1 MHYLRHIIFL
11 RDVFLLALTAFG
23 GPQAHIAMFLKYLV
37 NKRAYLSEA
46 ELLEINGLCQMLP
59 GPSSTQTLT
68 AIGYKRGGFWLAMFT
83 LIIWLLPAVSAMI
96 FLALSTDFISPKFA
110 RFVPYMAVGFVLAS
124 AVQVIPKVVNTKLG
138 WFLTITTAIVSCT
151 IRSPWELPIIV
162 LLSGIIA
169 SFKFHKQAEQ
179 KDVEKLAIRW
189 RYFVLYASIFIG
201 MAILGGIT
209 HSLPIRLFENFYRNG
224 SLVFGG
230 GQVLVPV
237 LYTEFVAFKKYL
249 SAEEFMYGFAAVQAV
264 PGPVFSFSAYIGALS
279 MREYGIGGSIL
290 GGIMAAIGIN
300 LPGTLLIFFVITFW
314 QSLKKYRAVRA
325 SLEGI
330 NAASAGLVISA
341 AYLLFVP
348 LKIELLA
355 PKSIDFLHLAIIL
368 ATFLL
373 LKFTKIPHPL
383 LILLGILSGY
393 FLT

>member
-1 MHYLRHIIFL
+1 M
-11 RDVFLLALTAFG
+11 
-23 GPQAHIAMFLKYLV
+23 
-37 NKRAYLSEA
+37 
-46 ELLEINGLCQMLP
+46 EINGLCQMVP

-83 LIIWLLPAVSAMI
+83 LLVWMLPAVSVMI

-110 RFVPYMAVGFVLAS
+110 RFVPYMAVGFVLSA
-124 AVQVIPKVVNTKLG
+124 AVQVIPKVVNTKMG
-138 WFLTITTAIVSCT
+138 WFLTVTTAIVSCI

-169 SFKFHKQAEQ
+169 SFKFYKQEKQ
-179 KDVEKLAIRW
+179 EVVEKLEIRW
-189 RYFVLYASIFIG
+189 RYFVLYAVIFVG

-209 HSLPIRLFENFYRNG
+209 HLLPIRLFENFYRNG

-249 SAEEFMYGFAAVQAV
+249 TAQEFMYGFAAVQAL

-279 MREYGIGGSIL
+279 MREYGTWGSIL
-290 GGIMAAIGIN
+290 GGVVAAIGIN

-341 AYLLFVP
+341 TYLLFVP
-348 LKIELLA
+348 LKINFLSLQ
-355 PKSIDFLHLAIIL
+355 PIDYLHLGLIL
-368 ATFLL
+368 VTFLL
-373 LKFTKIPHPL
+373 LKFTKIPHPF
-383 LILLGILSGY
+383 IVLLGIIMG
-393 FLT
+393 FLL